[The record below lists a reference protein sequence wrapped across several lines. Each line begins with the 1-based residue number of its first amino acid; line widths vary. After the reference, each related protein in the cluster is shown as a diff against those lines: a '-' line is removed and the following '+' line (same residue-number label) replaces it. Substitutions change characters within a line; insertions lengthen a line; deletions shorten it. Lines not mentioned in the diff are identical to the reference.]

1 MRHILFVLF
10 TMGLGLVTLR
20 GDEPPGLPLPKDIK
34 EMNVDSDAG
43 WMLSIQPDGSGHLT
57 FDAENFA
64 GLRQSSAPF
73 SEIYK
78 KLKAGLKV
86 QNGPDPAAI
95 YFSTLDQH
103 NVCHTF
109 VVSRADRAYVLQLMQ
124 TALGNIESNE
134 LKKEFSQILKDHPFL
149 PPPAK

>member
-1 MRHILFVLF
+1 MLN
-10 TMGLGLVTLR
+10 LGLVTLH
-20 GDEPPGLPLPKDIK
+20 GDETPGLSLLKDIK
-34 EMNVDSDAG
+34 DMNISSDTTWTIEMRA
-43 WMLSIQPDGSGHLT
+43 DGSGLLGFGAADFSHLPK
-57 FDAENFA
+57 
-64 GLRQSSAPF
+64 GSPPF
-73 SEIYK
+73 LEVYK